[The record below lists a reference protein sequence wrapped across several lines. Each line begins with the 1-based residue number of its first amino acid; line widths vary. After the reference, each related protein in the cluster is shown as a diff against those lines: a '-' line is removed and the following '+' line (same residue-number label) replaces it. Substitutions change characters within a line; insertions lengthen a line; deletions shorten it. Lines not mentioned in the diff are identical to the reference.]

1 MKETFK
7 VMIPSYFAP
16 ISHWRD
22 IVNGNI
28 IWDLNQNF
36 TKQTI
41 RNRTYIY
48 GPNKVLKLIIPV
60 KHSKNSFTLEEAQI
74 QNDFQWQKDHWKS
87 IVFSYK
93 SSPFFE
99 YYENSLKSLYS
110 NKYNKLSEFN
120 FDGIKLICEWLEIEF
135 KLNFTESYVKKYENK
150 IDLRH
155 KSDKKFNDL
164 VELKKYIQVFSYKY
178 GFKNNLSILDLIFN
192 EGPNSLDYL
201 K

>member
-16 ISHWRD
+16 ISHCRD

-110 NKYNKLSEFN
+110 KKYNKLSEFN

-135 KLNFTESYVKKYENK
+135 KLNFTQSYVKKYENK

-155 KSDKKFNDL
+155 KSDKKFIDL

>member
-7 VMIPSYFAP
+7 VMIPSYFEP

-22 IVNGNI
+22 IINGNI

-110 NKYNKLSEFN
+110 KKYNKLSEFN
-120 FDGIKLICEWLEIEF
+120 FDGIKLIYEWLEIEF

-155 KSDKKFNDL
+155 KSDKKFIDL

-192 EGPNSLDYL
+192 EGPNSLD
-201 K
+201 

>member
-1 MKETFK
+1 LLFCT
-7 VMIPSYFAP
+7 YF
-16 ISHWRD
+16 SLERHN
-22 IVNGNI
+22 VNGNI

-155 KSDKKFNDL
+155 KSDKKFIDL

>member
-1 MKETFK
+1 
-7 VMIPSYFAP
+7 
-16 ISHWRD
+16 
-22 IVNGNI
+22 
-28 IWDLNQNF
+28 
-36 TKQTI
+36 
-41 RNRTYIY
+41 
-48 GPNKVLKLIIPV
+48 
-60 KHSKNSFTLEEAQI
+60 
-74 QNDFQWQKDHWKS
+74 
-87 IVFSYK
+87 VFSYK

-155 KSDKKFNDL
+155 KSDKKFIDL